1 MNAYLR
7 MAMAALRCGLWT
19 VGCGLFLYGCATV
32 YNPATEKNELI
43 FIDSAQE
50 AQIGRGMAEQIIRK
64 ESKLLRD
71 ASKQLFANK
80 IGQRIAAVSERREL
94 VFHFVV
100 LDDPDLNAF
109 ALPGGYVY
117 IYSGLLNRLT
127 EDELA
132 AVLAHEVGHVAAKHS
147 VKKMQSVL
155 GYNLL
160 MSLALAGFGPRH
172 PEFAQEI
179 ANVSGT
185 VYDLL
190 LRGYGREDEILADKL
205 AVKYLFKAGYDPD
218 SMVRA
223 LEILMKESG
232 PGGRMF
238 EILSTHPKMQERIRR
253 VREEI
258 TGLKNPLPEVDKT
271 RRF

>member
-1 MNAYLR
+1 MSAVILKLL
-7 MAMAALRCGLWT
+7 AALP
-19 VGCGLFLYGCATV
+19 CGLFLCGCATV
-32 YNPATEKNELI
+32 YNPATEKKELI

-50 AQIGRGMAEQIIRK
+50 AQIGRGMAEEIVRR
-64 ESKLLRD
+64 ESKMLRD
-71 ASKQLFANK
+71 PTRQLFVNK

-94 VFHFVV
+94 VFHFAV

-127 EDELA
+127 EGETA

-160 MSLALAGFGPRH
+160 MGLALAGFGPRN
-172 PEFAQEI
+172 PELAQEI
-179 ANVSGT
+179 ANASGT

-190 LRGYGREDEILADKL
+190 LRGYGREDELLADKL
-205 AVKYLFKAGYDPD
+205 AVRYLFKAGYDPD

-223 LEILMKESG
+223 LEILMRESG

-238 EILSTHPKMQERIRR
+238 EILSTHPRMQERIRR

-258 TGLKNPLPEVDKT
+258 GLLRNPPPGADKNP
-271 RRF
+271 RN